1 MALTVLRGPRQARP
15 SIGTSL
21 ITSHEEPGHSS
32 WEEDHRGDMP
42 LPPGQVKGSC
52 CLHDLSRWPV
62 TSACDVDLDPLAEVI
77 VLATVQALSSSSTP
91 PPRGGGHHGHA

>member
-1 MALTVLRGPRQARP
+1 
-15 SIGTSL
+15 
-21 ITSHEEPGHSS
+21 
-32 WEEDHRGDMP
+32 MP

-52 CLHDLSRWPV
+52 CLNDLSRWPV

-77 VLATVQALSSSSTP
+77 VLATVQALSSPSTP